1 MASNLERWLHLPCI
15 YSPERCAGDVMLSD
29 VCYAA
34 IDEADTLFKEG
45 FAEDVFKVLK
55 PLTVCGPSKKRL
67 TCYCQD
73 QRWILSIGHNPT
85 GC

>member
-1 MASNLERWLHLPCI
+1 MSRLGQKFGAMHLACI

-55 PLTVCGPSKKRL
+55 PLTVCGPKQEAFDLLLPRPKMD
-67 TCYCQD
+67 TEH
-73 QRWILSIGHNPT
+73 WP
-85 GC
+85 